1 MIKTILVLIA
11 KVLESKLVKSGLE
24 ATILKNQNYIT
35 EAKKI
40 WDMVDENFRISKTV
54 EEKLASK
61 IAQFNAT
68 LLEKFPGLSQKDID
82 NLRQS
87 ITGEINKDKEAVV
100 SNSDL
105 LKQLQDE
112 KTQLQVENAS
122 LKDQLSKVQSLVA
135 IAANATQTTNN
146 DQAVAAPTSNAAN
159 VAQVVA
165 QS

>member
-1 MIKTILVLIA
+1 
-11 KVLESKLVKSGLE
+11 
-24 ATILKNQNYIT
+24 
-35 EAKKI
+35 
-40 WDMVDENFRISKTV
+40 
-54 EEKLASK
+54 
-61 IAQFNAT
+61 
-68 LLEKFPGLSQKDID
+68 
-82 NLRQS
+82 
-87 ITGEINKDKEAVV
+87 
-100 SNSDL
+100 
-105 LKQLQDE
+105 LQDE

>member
-1 MIKTILVLIA
+1 MIKTILTLIA